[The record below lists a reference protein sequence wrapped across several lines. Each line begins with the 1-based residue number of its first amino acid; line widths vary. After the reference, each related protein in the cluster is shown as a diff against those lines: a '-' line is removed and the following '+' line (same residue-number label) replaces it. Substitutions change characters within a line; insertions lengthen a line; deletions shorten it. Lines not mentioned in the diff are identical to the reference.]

1 MSKLKIQ
8 DLQQSREL
16 GNFSR
21 ESYWTEVKDLLEK
34 LSDFASLQKHFGNHL
49 LIQDGKL
56 FVDMKATQTHNSRVL
71 MVLDE
76 NDIRSVP
83 FSVLADG
90 YYEPFQ
96 SDILLDLGK
105 NSQRFFD
112 IGANM
117 GFYSLA
123 LAIENPNLSVISFE
137 PQPNVFQKML
147 KNIEL
152 NGLQE
157 RIKLVNMGL
166 GHQADELT
174 MYIPKFTGTGGASF
188 KNLHEDEGDASEIR
202 VPVETLD
209 NVETDL
215 VDLIKIDVEGFELNV
230 ILGAHSLVTKYRPT
244 IMAELLRKWM
254 KPFGQTPQMF
264 LDELACLNYRCFA
277 INLGRLFEIDQ
288 IDEETT
294 ETNFLFVHQDRSD
307 HLDIVQKYVNER

>member
-1 MSKLKIQ
+1 LNKVKIK
-8 DLQQSREL
+8 DLQQSRES
-16 GNFSR
+16 GNLAR
-21 ESYWTEVKDLLEK
+21 EVYWIEVKDLLEK
-34 LSDFASLQKHFGNHL
+34 LSDFASLQRHFGNNL
-49 LIQDGKL
+49 LIQNGQL
-56 FVDMKATQTHNSRVL
+56 LVDMKATQTHDSRLL
-71 MVLDE
+71 MLLDE
-76 NDIRSVP
+76 NDVRSVP

-96 SDILLDLGK
+96 SDILLELGR
-105 NSQRFFD
+105 NAERFFD

-137 PQPNVFQKML
+137 PQPSVFQKMQ

-152 NGLQE
+152 NGLQQ

-166 GHQADELT
+166 GHPADQLT
-174 MYIPKFTGTGGASF
+174 MYIPRFTGTGGASF
-188 KNLHEDEGDASEIR
+188 KTLHEDEGEATEIR

-209 NVETDL
+209 TVETDL

-230 ILGAHSLVTKYRPT
+230 ISGAFGLVTQYRPT

-254 KPFGQTPQMF
+254 KPFGHTPQMF
-264 LDELACLNYRCFA
+264 LDKLASLNYRCFA
-277 INLGRLFEIDQ
+277 INLGNLIEIYQ

-294 ETNFLFVHQDRSD
+294 ETNFIFVHRDRSD
-307 HLDIVQKYVNER
+307 HLNIVLKYVNKR